1 MSTTFPCVTQI
12 LILGQI
18 FDLHRLIRWK
28 VYFIV
33 YPMALIK
40 IRKHDVQGYE
50 RREFHNYSLEDKQP
64 TSGLKVIQF
73 FCGYDKFDI
82 HFISKLGHTT
92 QL

>member
-1 MSTTFPCVTQI
+1 MCTTFPCVTQI
-12 LILGQI
+12 LILGQS
-18 FDLHRLIRWK
+18 FDLHRLI
-28 VYFIV
+28 V
-33 YPMALIK
+33 YPMALTK
-40 IRKHDVQGYE
+40 IHKHDIQGYE

-82 HFISKLGHTT
+82 HFMSKLGHTT